1 VKAGGRIGF
10 SEKTPDNEYEQMKST
25 VEESMKRM
33 FNPEFINRID
43 DYIVFRP
50 LTKENIYSIIDI
62 QLSTLYKRLKL
73 NGIDLE
79 LTQSAKD
86 YLVDKGFDEKYGAR
100 PLRRA
105 LQRYLEDPLAEE
117 MLRNVFKENATV
129 RVEFDSTK
137 NELTFD
143 YLIIP
148 KSLEEKPAET
158 EDFAAE
164 LLKEVATAAESDE
177 K

>member
-1 VKAGGRIGF
+1 
-10 SEKTPDNEYEQMKST
+10 
-25 VEESMKRM
+25 
-33 FNPEFINRID
+33 
-43 DYIVFRP
+43 
-50 LTKENIYSIIDI
+50 
-62 QLSTLYKRLKL
+62 
-73 NGIDLE
+73 
-79 LTQSAKD
+79 
-86 YLVDKGFDEKYGAR
+86 
-100 PLRRA
+100 
-105 LQRYLEDPLAEE
+105 